1 MRFTPSEFNLRRA
14 KMADQPQPLPSQPEQ
29 AATDTDGL
37 ETSEDSM
44 ASSFGNGVRDSG
56 HDVRITRSHDYDMNK
71 QLMHEEIA
79 SLRLL
84 NSETE
89 QRVRHTEQM
98 FQDSRTVQMQLMD
111 AQRKRENDSANLAN
125 TNATSLA
132 QQNATNANSEALAQ
146 IAVNVKL
153 SGGVYL
159 P

>member
-1 MRFTPSEFNLRRA
+1 MS
-14 KMADQPQPLPSQPEQ
+14 DQISNAPEQ

-37 ETSEDSM
+37 ETSEQSL
-44 ASSFGNGVRDSG
+44 SGSFGNGLRDSG
-56 HDVRITRSHDYDMNK
+56 HDVRITRSHDYDMNS
-71 QLMHEEIA
+71 QLVREEIA

-98 FQDSRTVQMQLMD
+98 FQDSRTMQMQLMD
-111 AQRKRENDSANLAN
+111 AQRAREAANQQLAMTNAASAAN
-125 TNATSLA
+125 TA
-132 QQNATNANSEALAQ
+132 ATNANSQALAQ

-153 SGGVYL
+153 SGGIYL